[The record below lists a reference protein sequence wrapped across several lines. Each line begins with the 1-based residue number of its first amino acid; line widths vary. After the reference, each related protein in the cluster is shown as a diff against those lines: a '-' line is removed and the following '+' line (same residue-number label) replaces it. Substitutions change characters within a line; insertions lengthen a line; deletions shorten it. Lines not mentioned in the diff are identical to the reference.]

1 MDGGQPRLAGHISP
15 LMPDF
20 QEAKDFPQ
28 NVAVILLR
36 KLSASDAQRPFT
48 AWASG
53 IARRALI

>member
-1 MDGGQPRLAGHISP
+1 
-15 LMPDF
+15 MPDF